1 MPILQTPRLLLR
13 PVEERDAPA
22 LHLIR
27 DSEYVLRYNAMQ
39 PMTAEKW
46 LDCVRREGEQPGT
59 FCMVLKETGIPIG
72 MVYAGDDDLRYQV
85 PARTLAYWMDE
96 KQAGQGLMTE
106 ALRALMDY
114 CFGSLGCEV
123 VSARCF
129 TPNLASRRVLEKL
142 GMTREGCLR
151 RAVRGWQGEVY
162 DDCVY
167 SLLREEWAS
176 QGKRGTSCDC

>member
-1 MPILQTPRLLLR
+1 MSILQTPRLLLR

-46 LDCVRREGEQPGT
+46 LDCVRREREQPGT
-59 FCMVLKETGIPIG
+59 FCMVLKETGMPIG

-114 CFGSLGCEV
+114 CFGSLGC
-123 VSARCF
+123 
-129 TPNLASRRVLEKL
+129 
-142 GMTREGCLR
+142 
-151 RAVRGWQGEVY
+151 
-162 DDCVY
+162 
-167 SLLREEWAS
+167 
-176 QGKRGTSCDC
+176 